1 MKSPPITETDLH
13 AYVDDA
19 LPLSRHQ
26 EVAYWLAAHPHEQSR
41 LQAYAEQNATLHRLY
56 DSVLDEPIPALLQ
69 SPQPR
74 QPKLPARPA
83 WSRWPFDK
91 IAASLLLTLGAG
103 LLGAVAGW
111 TLHAGQTQTLAAKQF
126 NIKVSSLPHQAAIAH
141 AVFTPEVKHPVEVG
155 ADQQEQLVKWLSKR
169 LGSTIRPPTLAT
181 QGYDLVGGRL
191 LPGNS
196 GPVAQF
202 MYQNIS
208 GQRLTLY
215 LSNENRQNQDTG
227 FQFLQEGQINVFYW
241 IDGKFGYALSGGID
255 KGELSRIASL
265 VYEQLQ
271 SN

>member
-41 LQAYAEQNATLHRLY
+41 LQAYTEQNATLHRLY

-126 NIKVSSLPHQAAIAH
+126 NIKISSLP
-141 AVFTPEVKHPVEVG
+141 HPVEVG

-255 KGELSRIASL
+255 KIELSRIASL